1 MQIKSIV
8 VRTLTVLS
16 LIAVWFGFVFV
27 SAFYGWWMKPV
38 VTPGD
43 SSAFFQHAVSLL
55 ESENGGG
62 NSALVLIED
71 GKISDDF
78 YSVGAEEIDQETVF
92 STASLSK
99 WITAAAV
106 MKLVQDNKLGL
117 DDPAAM
123 YLTRWQFPPSEFEPD
138 TVSIRHLLSHT
149 AGLSDGL
156 GFGDY
161 FEDENLPS
169 LEQTLNNPR
178 TSSGDKVSLSVTE
191 QPGSRWNYSGGSYLI
206 LELIV
211 EEVSGAPFEDF
222 VQEEILDPLAMRRS
236 TYQILSSIDNNAG
249 SYFND
254 GGPAPVYKY
263 ASSAATAFATSA
275 ADLTRFAL
283 AQFPESN
290 VEGVLNSET
299 VESMRIPH
307 GRTSGADIWGL
318 GTMLYSPTPEGDFVF
333 GHDGG
338 NDPAINSTARINPS
352 TNDGIVLLETG
363 HPSIA
368 TQIGSDWVFWQTGYP
383 DFLDTPAVI
392 SSMALPAGIGTL
404 VILIFAFV
412 LLRKKP
418 KRLKPTADN
427 N

>member
-1 MQIKSIV
+1 
-8 VRTLTVLS
+8 
-16 LIAVWFGFVFV
+16 
-27 SAFYGWWMKPV
+27 MKPA

-55 ESENGGG
+55 ETENSAG
-62 NSALVLIED
+62 NSALVLIEN
-71 GKISDDF
+71 GAIVGEF
-78 YSVGAEEIDQETVF
+78 YSTGQEAIDKDTVF

-106 MKLVQDNKLGL
+106 MKLAQDNKLSL

-123 YLTRWQFPPSEFEPD
+123 YLTRWQFPPSEFDTD
-138 TVSIRHLLSHT
+138 TVSLRHLLSHT

-161 FEDENLPS
+161 SEDENLPS

-178 TSSGDKVSLSVTE
+178 TSSGDTVSLSVTE
-191 QPGSRWNYSGGSYLI
+191 QPGSSWNYSGGSYLI

-211 EEVSGAPFEDF
+211 EEVSGASFEDF
-222 VQEEILDPLAMRRS
+222 VQEEILGPLAMQRS

-254 GGPAPVYKY
+254 GSSAPVYKY

-275 ADLTRFAL
+275 ADLTAFTL
-283 AQFPESN
+283 AQFPRSN
-290 VEGVLNSET
+290 VVSVLSSET
-299 VESMRIPH
+299 IESMRVPH

-368 TQIGSDWVFWQTGYP
+368 TQIGSAWVLWQTGYP

-404 VILIFAFV
+404 FIVLIAVV
-412 LLRKKP
+412 LARKNRKGSSHM
-418 KRLKPTADN
+418 AS
-427 N
+427 

>member
-1 MQIKSIV
+1 MPTKSAV
-8 VRTLTVLS
+8 LRTITVIS
-16 LIAVWFGFVFV
+16 SVMVWLAFVFV

-38 VTPGD
+38 VTQGD
-43 SSAFFQHAVSLL
+43 SAAFFQHTVSKL
-55 ESENGGG
+55 EAENSAG
-62 NSALVLIED
+62 NSAFALIEN
-71 GKISDDF
+71 GEIAGEF
-78 YSVGAEEIDQETVF
+78 YSTGRASIDKDTVF

-99 WITAAAV
+99 WITATAV
-106 MKLVQDNKLGL
+106 MKLAQDNKLHL
-117 DDPAAM
+117 DDSASM
-123 YLTRWQFPPSEFEPD
+123 YLTRWQFPPSEFD
-138 TVSIRHLLSHT
+138 TNAITIRHLLSHT

-161 FEDENLPS
+161 TEDESLPT
-169 LEQTLNNPR
+169 LEQALTNPR
-178 TSSGDKVSLSVTE
+178 TSSGDAVSLDVTA
-191 QPGSRWNYSGGSYLI
+191 QPGGSWNYSGGSYLV

-211 EEVSGAPFEDF
+211 EEVSGVSFEEF
-222 VQEEILDPLAMRRS
+222 VQEEILDPLNMKRS
-236 TYQILSSIDNNAG
+236 TYQILSSMDNNAG

-254 GGPAPVYKY
+254 GGAAPIYKY

-275 ADLTRFAL
+275 ADLTAFTL
-283 AQFPESN
+283 AQLPQSA
-290 VEGVLNSET
+290 VAGVLNNQSI
-299 VESMRIPH
+299 ESMRAPH

-363 HPSIA
+363 HPSLA
-368 TQIGSDWVFWQTGYP
+368 TQIGSDWVLWQTGYP

-404 VILIFAFV
+404 LILIFAV
-412 LLRKKP
+412 VIIRKRHGETP
-418 KRLKPTADN
+418 E
-427 N
+427 